1 MITDEQKGLIL
12 QQYYDRGV
20 LNKEIRS
27 YEVSLWTLQ
36 DDFMT
41 VLKWSDVEQ
50 KGRIEDPKLTI
61 NVDGTQKFTFS
72 IPMYYR
78 VNGKLIE
85 NPNWYNVQQGLLIM
99 GLRKIKIIFNKG
111 EEFNIEDE
119 EMRAKVRS
127 SNVFELLITKVTD
140 THEEDRLIC
149 SVECE
154 GLAFHELG
162 KVGYKVNLSQ
172 DNFLLDK
179 AEWDECASTPK
190 YWTKRNGEQCFEEPV
205 QTVQYW
211 CEQCDLERVPDDE
224 TLMQSN
230 KWYYTIQM
238 NWGSFGYSSDRSP
251 EKVYEEE
258 YISSWTNNLAPNT
271 IEEYREKY
279 RPVEASESN
288 LYNITQN
295 IAETFEIYCRYEYGY
310 DDNYHII
317 SRRIIFYNN
326 YMDENNVIS
335 FTYPY
340 ITKQVSREM
349 DATEVTTKMFVRP
362 QDSEAVVSGQIN
374 IADCLA
380 NKTKED
386 YLLNFDYLR
395 TIGAIT
401 REQYEEIPK
410 FEVKVRNLNIEL
422 NELNLQ
428 LAALNKLKT
437 EQEALAAIHKNS
449 IALDQESIDYNT
461 ALYKR
466 LDSSDKLVDGYFT
479 RGPAHPY
486 QTYIRQDA
494 NGRYYISLSTEDKGI
509 RLDRLLVFR
518 SYSSTQLTF
527 KNQISNYTVV
537 YDEFGEPKELTLAS
551 NFDPVFVLDSTSI
564 SLNTDTWITTTVSDK
579 YPASTV
585 PRDTM
590 TVSLVY
596 KYQPKLYYDKVN
608 EIWVNKL
615 TNDKRDY
622 ETANNIA
629 TQAAEDIV
637 ELEKEYNTKLAEKT
651 NLIANFTA
659 LMGPALREG
668 YWQPEDYKDY
678 GDNKVSTDSLG
689 NIYNSVAL
697 INDTGRDIAA
707 SWDAT
712 LFEDE
717 DTLYYEYGAL
727 REKIYYP
734 CVLLNSTLMSKIS
747 AWLNSNK
754 SISFIF
760 NNNYYKTLTEEERML
775 VQNLSS
781 FTLGSTMQFGFI
793 ASNQDTTIKPVLIL
807 TGAKS
812 MTDEEIE
819 FMRDGGRPQLGVATA
834 EVVNSI
840 AKLSIETG
848 AVNVSNQI
856 FIPNSNQFIVYPRI
870 KISSNELNTS
880 SIVLR
885 YNGILLEDFV
895 DYQILSRTT
904 TRFNKAY
911 FEYFITIKPNIL
923 FKVGDYTQSFEMAYT
938 LSNAATCMYLDAQQ
952 VMQDSSKPR
961 ASYTVS
967 LNIVNADYLKTLYR
981 NLTQL
986 VMINDVELKFN
997 NVFGY
1002 ISQLELDLD
1011 HPWLDVIEVKNY
1023 KTKFEDL
1030 FTTIVASSE
1039 TMRQNAAAYDAAA
1052 QGLIPLKEDA
1062 LIKMIND
1069 NQSLLN
1075 LYFDAGFDGSAHV
1088 RAMLA
1093 DIFTEAGAILASSNS
1108 ALNDVRQL
1116 TLRNA
1121 EILQGFVENIA
1132 GELTPNVIASQEQP
1146 IDFKVGDIWNK
1157 TDARGNIIGRY
1168 VATAGSDDSADGFTR
1183 TFDGS
1188 LASIKG
1194 ASLNV
1199 DAVAGTINIE
1209 AENRIDMKSGGNI
1222 YIAANEKIDM
1232 VGNKAVNI
1240 GGGTINIAGSTNDID
1255 GNSTGYTSGGINI
1268 VSAGLNFNKNASTSI
1283 EQQVENAVADTTG
1296 SISKVLIHPDKIE
1309 LGSANIIMRGA
1320 NKIQIITSR
1329 NTLSSTS
1336 AISLSPADGIWIGS
1350 GAGVRLYSGNVELTE
1365 EADHTFTPVSGSG
1378 ANVELM
1384 PDHLL
1389 FGVSNM
1395 SDATTAIKMTTDYIV
1410 MGAGDAINGSGADGK
1425 IALGIIGNSSGLI
1438 GAKFTKDSIGFATS
1452 ANGVVNAILMN
1463 NNGITVGSG
1472 SNLDLRKSKGEL
1484 RTSGGSYVRI
1494 AADGI
1499 DIGSLSHLYVNT
1511 TNFKINSAAT
1521 GNEIMMGLYY
1531 NNGATRA
1538 LEYTQNSGLY
1548 VHGSIINDQM
1558 AFINGTYT
1566 INGQNKQSGI
1576 YLTNSSISGS
1586 PISITYNGI
1595 IYYAWQQ
1602 NGKTYYCTSNSGTS
1616 HTIND
1621 SETLLTYESTLKGV
1635 SPKYARTSEQVAV
1648 YDGTDLLYTYI
1659 QYYITTNGSTPLIVN
1674 NNKVIYDGSNAPN
1687 AAWYN
1692 TIPTA
1697 QRSAYANEYYSENTT
1712 LTQVTGTKRSA
1723 LTNTTLTRSL
1733 DVTFSIEAMTGLTTI
1748 KAGSLGNF
1756 YVSPQGL
1763 SGGTIAGSNIQNTNI
1778 TGCAIE
1784 TYNTGYYGRCFYDY
1798 AMNRDTGIL
1807 VLKRIDGTQEVIDIK
1822 TTAEV
1827 VSTGTSTGDT
1837 TSTDTGGGEVSGCS
1851 TCDSTC
1857 TGSCQGECVNTCKQ
1871 YCTVKCGGGCS
1882 GTCGDNCNKGCA
1894 VECST
1899 GCSAGC
1905 GSACSVACTGGCSG
1919 NCGDSCSEDCT
1930 TDCASVCYGTCGGG
1944 CSDGCSG
1951 TCKNTCQ
1958 EYCTTSC
1965 RRDCA
1970 SSCYATCGNSMAIQ
1984 DN

>member
-179 AEWDECASTPK
+179 AEWDECTSTPK
-190 YWTKRNGEQCFEEPV
+190 YWTKRNGEQCFEEPA

-335 FTYPY
+335 FIYPY

-386 YLLNFDYLR
+386 YLLNFDYLY

-564 SLNTDTWITTTVSDK
+564 SLNTNTWVTTTVSDK

-637 ELEKEYNTKLAEKT
+637 ELEEEYNTKLAEKT

-747 AWLNSNK
+747 TWLNSNK

-793 ASNQDTTIKPVLIL
+793 ASNQDTIIKPVLIL

-848 AVNVSNQI
+848 AVNVSNQM

-1088 RAMLA
+1088 RSMLA

-1209 AENRIDMKSGGNI
+1209 AENRIDMKSGGNL

-1378 ANVELM
+1378 ASVELM

-1395 SDATTAIKMTTDYIV
+1395 SNATTAIKMTTDYIV
-1410 MGAGDAINGSGADGK
+1410 MGAGDAINGSGADSK

-1511 TNFKINSAAT
+1511 TNFILNSAAQSTASVLELKYLENGSLTT
-1521 GNEIMMGLYY
+1521 GI
-1531 NNGATRA
+1531 RFR
-1538 LEYTQNSGLY
+1538 QSDGLY
-1548 VHGSIINDQM
+1548 VHGNIINDQM
-1558 AFINGTYT
+1558 AFINGTYNL
-1566 INGQNKQSGI
+1566 NGSDRTSGI
-1576 YLTNSSISGS
+1576 YLTNSSITGS
-1586 PISITYNGI
+1586 PITRIINGTT
-1595 IYYAWQQ
+1595 YYAWQY
-1602 NGKTYYCTSNSGTS
+1602 NGKVYYCTSNTGTTHTVTSG
-1616 HTIND
+1616 
-1621 SETLLTYESTLKGV
+1621 ETLYTYTQALRAV
-1635 SPKYARTSEQVAV
+1635 SPKYARAEEVVSV
-1648 YDGTDLLYTYI
+1648 YDGTELAYTYTV
-1659 QYYITTNGSTPLIVN
+1659 YYITTNGVN
-1674 NNKVIYDGSNAPN
+1674 ALVVNGNKIRYDGSNSPY

-1692 TIPTA
+1692 AIPA
-1697 QRSAYANEYYSENTT
+1697 ASRSTYANEYYYENTQ
-1712 LTQVTGTKRSA
+1712 LSVASGRDALSA
-1723 LTNTTLTRSL
+1723 GAVLTRSL
-1733 DVTFSIEAMTGLTTI
+1733 DITFSVEALTGLTTI
-1748 KAGSLGNF
+1748 KSGIIGNL

-1763 SGGTIAGSNIQNTNI
+1763 TGGNIIGSNIANT
-1778 TGCAIE
+1778 TVRGCTIE
-1784 TYNTGYYGRCFYDY
+1784 GYHTGYYGRCFYDY
-1798 AMNRDTGIL
+1798 SYNRDTGIL
-1807 VLKRIDGTQEVIDIK
+1807 VLKRIDNTEAIIDIS
-1822 TTAEV
+1822 TAVMVATE
-1827 VSTGTSTGDT
+1827 GGSTGDT
-1837 TSTDTGGGEVSGCS
+1837 GGAGGAGSDGGAVDGCSGCDS
-1851 TCDSTC
+1851 TCSGSCSGGCTGSCENTCSQWCTNGCKGGCGSNCQGTC
-1857 TGSCQGECVNTCKQ
+1857 TGSC
-1871 YCTVKCGGGCS
+1871 S
-1882 GTCGDNCNKGCA
+1882 GTCTN
-1894 VECST
+1894 
-1899 GCSAGC
+1899 GC
-1905 GSACSVACTGGCSG
+1905 GDQCNRLCASTCATDCT
-1919 NCGDSCSEDCT
+1919 EDCDTTCT
-1930 TDCASVCYGTCGGG
+1930 TDCSENCSDSCLGG
-1944 CSDGCSG
+1944 CDNTCKEYCTNGCKDGCG
-1951 TCKNTCQ
+1951 NTCQ
-1958 EYCTTSC
+1958 MGCSVGCTG
-1965 RRDCA
+1965 
-1970 SSCYATCGNSMAIQ
+1970 GNGITP
-1984 DN
+1984 D